1 MTDFVRNIEVTASNL
16 ADATLAEMRLE
27 DNRIAVKLAAIER
40 IMASGDNSLTGKPH
54 SYSSAESIVT
64 TDMQYQDY
72 LAEMRNAVR
81 ARIIA
86 RGNYEASLAAAR
98 LQEDAHV

>member
-16 ADATLAEMRLE
+16 ADATTAEMALE
-27 DNRIAVKLAAIER
+27 NCRFAAKVAAIDR
-40 IMASGDNSLTGKPH
+40 IMSAGDNSLTGKPH
-54 SYSSAESIVT
+54 SYSSAEALAT
-64 TDMQYQDY
+64 TDVQYQEY

-81 ARIIA
+81 ARILA

-98 LQEDAHV
+98 LQEESRV